1 MARAEWVSNFLVS
14 RVLKLPMIFY
24 IFTRQRAF
32 ASLFAVVIACQGV
45 LFSADKKPG
54 GIDFARDIRPLLS
67 DNCFACHG
75 PDSSQRKADLR
86 LDNRDGALAD
96 LGDYSAV
103 VPGKPS
109 ESELIA
115 RITTDDEDDLMPPPD
130 SGKKLSARQKALI
143 KQWVAEGAEY
153 DLHWAYKPVKRIA
166 PPKVE
171 DESFV
176 INDVDRFLLHKIE
189 MAGLKPSDMP
199 SRVTLARRLYYD
211 LLGMPPLPEEIEQF
225 LSDKSAGAY
234 EKFVEQLLN
243 DPRYGERM
251 AVHWLDLV
259 RYADTIGYHS
269 DAVREVSAYR
279 DYVID
284 SFNNNKPYDEFTIEQ
299 LAGDL
304 LKEPSVTQRIASGYN
319 RLLQTTEEGGAQAKE
334 YRAIYAADRVRNV
347 SGVWLG
353 STLGCAQCHDH
364 KYDPFSTRDFYSMAA
379 FFADIKETAV
389 GRQNPNYKLPS
400 ERQKS
405 EMSSL
410 SEQIRDAEFMGFDT
424 TKGYARTF
432 RSTNGLDLDG
442 KFVYS
447 VNLGGDTTVKAG
459 NVIFEP
465 SVGGVEGFICSLSPG
480 EGNAGNHAE
489 VGLRNLLST
498 HGRAEE
504 PASITL
510 KVNSGSRYKLQ
521 LIVREPK
528 GGGHHRNF
536 SVNIDGRAVVD
547 NLLVNPRASAYNEE
561 SLVYTVEVEAVSDM
575 MKVVLIPGNAIG
587 GTDGAPIVNALTLE
601 DVTGA
606 PDMVKPKYLSKLA
619 DEQVKWEKE
628 ILFKLE
634 KKEDPKLP
642 GKVIESIK
650 ISANKRSAPQR
661 AILLSHYFN
670 VAPATSVLRGRL
682 DSLRK
687 NLANVEKSVKTMLIT
702 ETEKPRM
709 TRILPRGNWLD
720 DSGEE
725 VLPAVPAFLPKNKLR
740 TDGGR
745 ADRLDLAKWIVDSGN
760 PLTSRAY
767 VNRMWKLF
775 FGTGLSSRLDD
786 LGGQGEPPS
795 HPELL
800 DWLALEFVE
809 NDWDMKHIVRLLV
822 TSAAYRQASISSA
835 KLDEVDA
842 GNRLYARQ
850 SRFRVDA
857 EMVRD
862 AALRI
867 SGLLVVQNGGYS
879 AKPYQ
884 PAGYWKHLN
893 FPKRKWNHDNGE
905 NQYRRGLYTFWCRT
919 FLHPSMLAFDAP
931 SREECSAERSRS
943 NTPQQALVLLNDPT
957 YVEAARVF
965 AERIL
970 QNGGDS
976 DEARLEW
983 AFKRALS
990 RKPLDEER
998 TILLGLV
1005 KSQLEQYS
1013 GNIEV
1018 AKHAATAGQ
1027 WPVADV
1033 LKPEAVAAWSSVSR
1047 AIMNLY
1053 ETTSRF

>member
-1 MARAEWVSNFLVS
+1 MYS
-14 RVLKLPMIFY
+14 R
-24 IFTRQRAF
+24 RQVFGCLA
-32 ASLFAVVIACQGV
+32 AALIAWPSAV
-45 LFSADKKPG
+45 FSAEKKPG
-54 GIDFARDIRPLLS
+54 AIDFARDIRPLLS

-75 PDSSQRKADLR
+75 PDAKQRKADLR
-86 LDNRDGALAD
+86 LDTREGAIAD

-103 VPGKPS
+103 VPGKPT
-109 ESELIA
+109 ESALVS
-115 RITTDDEDDLMPPPD
+115 RILTDDHDDLMPPPD
-130 SGKKLSARQKALI
+130 SGKQLTDRQKALLQ
-143 KQWVAEGAEY
+143 QWIAEGAEY
-153 DLHWAYKPVKRIA
+153 DLHWAYKPVKRVA
-166 PPKVE
+166 PPKVD

-176 INDVDRFLLHKIE
+176 VNDVDRFVLRKIAA
-189 MAGLKPSDMP
+189 AGLKPSKQAD
-199 SRVTLARRLYYD
+199 RVTLARRLYYD
-211 LLGMPPLPEEIEQF
+211 LLGMPPLPEEIESF
-225 LSDKSAGAY
+225 VNDRSAGAY

-269 DAVREVSAYR
+269 DAIREVSAYR

-284 SFNNNKPYDEFTIEQ
+284 AFNNNKPYDEFTIEQ

-304 LKEPSVTQRIASGYN
+304 LPQPTITQRIASGYN

-334 YRAIYAADRVRNV
+334 YRAIYSADRVRNV

-389 GRQNPNYKLPS
+389 GRQNPNFKIPS
-400 ERQKS
+400 ESQNL
-405 EMSSL
+405 EMDSL
-410 SEQIRDAEFMGFDT
+410 REQIRDGQFVEFDAMRGF
-424 TKGYARTF
+424 ARTF
-432 RSTNGLDLDG
+432 RSANGLDLDG
-442 KFVYS
+442 DFVYA
-447 VNLGGDTTVKAG
+447 VNLGGDHPVKIG
-459 NVIFEP
+459 DVIFA
-465 SVGGVEGFICSLSPG
+465 SSTRGVEGFVCNLKPG
-480 EGNAGNHAE
+480 TGNAGNHPEAE
-489 VGLRNLLST
+489 LKKLLGT
-498 HGRAEE
+498 HGWADG
-504 PASITL
+504 PVLMSL
-510 KVNSGSRYKLQ
+510 KAKPGSRYKLQ

-536 SVNIDGRAVVD
+536 SVNIDGRAAAD
-547 NLLVNPRASAYNEE
+547 NLLVNARPGAYNEE
-561 SLVYTVEVEAVSDM
+561 SLVYTVEAEAASDTL
-575 MKVVLIPGNAIG
+575 KVVLIPGNSAG
-587 GTDGAPIVNALTLE
+587 GTDGAPVINALTLE
-601 DVTGA
+601 EVSGQPA
-606 PDMVKPKYLSKLA
+606 LAKPGYFA
-619 DEQVKWEKE
+619 AYAEGQAKWEAE
-628 ILFKLE
+628 TLAKLE
-634 KKEDPKLP
+634 KKEDSKLP
-642 GKVIESIK
+642 GNVVEAIKVASP
-650 ISANKRSAPQR
+650 KRSAAQR
-661 AILLSHYFN
+661 ATLLSHYFGM
-670 VAPATSVLRGRL
+670 APATAE
-682 DSLRK
+682 LRK
-687 NLANVEKSVKTMLIT
+687 RVDDSRKRLSNVEKSIKTMLVT

-740 TDGGR
+740 ADEAR
-745 ADRLDLAKWIVDSGN
+745 ANRLDLAKWIMDSEN
-760 PLTSRAY
+760 PLTSRAH

-786 LGGQGEPPS
+786 LGGQGEPPT

-800 DWLALEFVE
+800 DWLATEFVKS
-809 NDWDMKHIVRLLV
+809 DWDMKHIVRLLV
-822 TSAAYRQASISSA
+822 TSGAYRQASVSNA
-835 KLDEVDA
+835 QLDEVDA
-842 GNRLYARQ
+842 GNRLYSRQ

-867 SGLLVVQNGGYS
+867 SGLLVEQKGGSS

-893 FPKRKWNHDNGE
+893 FPKRKWSHDNGA

-931 SREECSAERSRS
+931 SREECSAERTRS

-970 QNGGDS
+970 QNGGNT
-976 DEARLEW
+976 DEARLDW
-983 AFKRALS
+983 AFERALS
-990 RKPLDEER
+990 RKPSAEER
-998 TILLGLV
+998 SILLGLA
-1005 KSQLEQYS
+1005 KSQLAQYDADAES
-1013 GNIEV
+1013 
-1018 AKHAATAGQ
+1018 AKQAATVGQ
-1027 WPVADV
+1027 WPSANV
-1033 LKPEAVAAWSSVSR
+1033 LKPEAVAAWAAVSR

>member
-1 MARAEWVSNFLVS
+1 
-14 RVLKLPMIFY
+14 MIFCKHTSWKS
-24 IFTRQRAF
+24 FV
-32 ASLFAVVIACQGV
+32 SLSALLIAGQNTFV
-45 LFSADKKPG
+45 LADKNPG
-54 GIDFARDIRPLLS
+54 EIDFTRDIRPLLS

-75 PDSSQRKADLR
+75 PDLKQIKADLR
-86 LDNRDGALAD
+86 LDTREGAISD
-96 LGDYSAV
+96 LGGYSAV

-109 ESELIA
+109 DSELVV
-115 RITTDDEDDLMPPPD
+115 RILSDDEDDLMPPPD
-130 SGKKLSARQKALI
+130 SGKKLNSHQKALLQ
-143 KQWVAEGAEY
+143 QWISEGAEY
-153 DLHWAYKPVKRIA
+153 DMHWAYKPVKRDV
-166 PPKVE
+166 PPKVKN
-171 DESFV
+171 ESFV
-176 INDVDRFLLHKIE
+176 INDIDRFVLQKIE
-189 MAGLKPSDMP
+189 KAGFSPSDKAD
-199 SRVTLARRLYYD
+199 RVTLARRLYYD
-211 LLGMPPLPEEIEQF
+211 LLGMPPLPEEIDF
-225 LSDKSAGAY
+225 YVNDKSAGAY

-251 AVHWLDLV
+251 AAHWLDLV

-269 DAVREVSAYR
+269 DAIREVSAYR

-284 SFNNNKPYDEFTIEQ
+284 SFNINKPYDKFTIEQ

-304 LKEPSVTQRIASGYN
+304 LKDRGVTQQIASGYN

-353 STLGCAQCHDH
+353 STIGCAQCHDH
-364 KYDPFSTRDFYSMAA
+364 KYDPFSSRDFYSMAA

-389 GRQNPNYKLPS
+389 GRQNPNFKIPTKNQS
-400 ERQKS
+400 E
-405 EMSSL
+405 EMISL
-410 SEQIRDAEFMGFDT
+410 RKKIRDVDFIEFDALHGF
-424 TKGYARTF
+424 ARTF
-432 RSTNGLDLDG
+432 RTINGLDLNG
-442 KFVYS
+442 KFTYAL
-447 VNLGGDTTVKAG
+447 NLGGDSSVQIG
-459 NVIFEP
+459 NVKFR
-465 SVGGVEGFICSLSPG
+465 SSTKGVEGFSSKLNSG
-480 EGNAGNHAE
+480 TGNAGNHSE
-489 VGLRNLLST
+489 TELKKILST
-498 HGRAEE
+498 HVWSND
-504 PASITL
+504 PASIVL
-510 KVNSGSRYKLQ
+510 KVKPGNLYKLQ
-521 LIVREPK
+521 LIIREPK
-528 GGGHHRNF
+528 GDGYHRNF

-547 NLLVNPRASAYNEE
+547 NLLVNVRPSAYKKE
-561 SLVYTVEVEAVSDM
+561 SLVYSVEVHAVSDT
-575 MKVVLIPGNAIG
+575 MKVVLIPGNTNGKTEI
-587 GTDGAPIVNALTLE
+587 APIVNALTLE
-601 DVTGA
+601 EVFSKSDLI
-606 PDMVKPKYLSKLA
+606 KPKYFLA
-619 DEQVKWEKE
+619 FDEEQSKWESD
-628 ILFKLE
+628 ISAKLQ
-634 KKEDPKLP
+634 KKEDVKLP
-642 GKVIESIK
+642 GNVLEAIKV
-650 ISANKRSAPQR
+650 SAAQRSAVQR
-661 AILLSHYFN
+661 SALLTYFFGI
-670 VAPATSVLRGRL
+670 ASATSDMREQVNK
-682 DSLRK
+682 LRK
-687 NLANVEKSVKTMLIT
+687 SLANVEKSIKTMLVT

-709 TRILPRGNWLD
+709 TRILPRGDWLD

-725 VLPAVPAFLPKNKLR
+725 VLPAVPAFLSKNKLR
-740 TDGGR
+740 TDGKR
-745 ADRLDLAKWIVDSGN
+745 ANRLDLANWIVDPEN
-760 PLTSRAY
+760 PLTSRAF

-775 FGTGLSSRLDD
+775 FGSGLSSRLDD

-809 NDWDMKHIVRLLV
+809 NNWDIKHIVRLLV
-822 TSAAYRQASISSA
+822 NSGAYRQSSVSSA
-835 KLDEVDA
+835 KLDAVDA

-931 SREECSAERSRS
+931 SREECSAERTRS

-970 QNGGDS
+970 QNGGSS

-990 RKPLDEER
+990 RKPLGEER
-998 TILLGLV
+998 EVLLALV
-1005 KSQLEQYS
+1005 KSQLEQYD
-1013 GNIEV
+1013 GNIEG
-1018 AKHAATAGQ
+1018 AKHAASAGQ

-1033 LKPEAVAAWSSVSR
+1033 LKPEAVAAWAAVSR